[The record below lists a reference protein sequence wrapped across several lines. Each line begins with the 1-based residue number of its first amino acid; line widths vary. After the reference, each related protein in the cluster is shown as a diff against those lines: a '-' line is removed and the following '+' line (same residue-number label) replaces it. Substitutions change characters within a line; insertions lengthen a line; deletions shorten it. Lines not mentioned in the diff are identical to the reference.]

1 MDNRT
6 QDMPIAHQPI
16 GTEITKRDDAQ
27 SIIESGTEFMNST
40 SEMLQSAEG
49 ALNSINKCL
58 NSVQGIVES
67 VGSSVTAWK
76 KIDKEMLAM
85 NIHFE
90 QFSKEMDVNLNKY
103 KTRIP
108 LIEKQLDSINC
119 NLSKILDFVL
129 TMDAR
134 TEQEMDFKMKMMDRI
149 DIFLNTISTTMMN
162 LL

>member
-1 MDNRT
+1 
-6 QDMPIAHQPI
+6 
-16 GTEITKRDDAQ
+16 
-27 SIIESGTEFMNST
+27 
-40 SEMLQSAEG
+40 
-49 ALNSINKCL
+49 
-58 NSVQGIVES
+58 
-67 VGSSVTAWK
+67 
-76 KIDKEMLAM
+76 
-85 NIHFE
+85 
-90 QFSKEMDVNLNKY
+90 MDVNLNKY